1 MDPTAGPAPRESID
15 DVVRELR
22 GSVGDPSF
30 AQIAQRI
37 TERRIARGLPPLG
50 AALTGGLF
58 TSVADKLISGAIALA
73 AVSLLPAADPQEPAT
88 AEETQPVAPQEEYA
102 QQTEGYGR

>member
-1 MDPTAGPAPRESID
+1 MDPTTGPAPRESID

-37 TERRIARGLPPLG
+37 TERRIARGTPE
-50 AALTGGLF
+50 AAARTAAHCRDDAARHSSQGIR
-58 TSVADKLISGAIALA
+58 SAD
-73 AVSLLPAADPQEPAT
+73 
-88 AEETQPVAPQEEYA
+88 
-102 QQTEGYGR
+102 

>member
-1 MDPTAGPAPRESID
+1 MDPTTGPAPRESID

-37 TERRIARGLPPLG
+37 TERRVARGTPG
-50 AALTGGLF
+50 AAARTAAHCRDDAARHSSQGIR
-58 TSVADKLISGAIALA
+58 SAD
-73 AVSLLPAADPQEPAT
+73 
-88 AEETQPVAPQEEYA
+88 
-102 QQTEGYGR
+102 